1 MEGITVLTPTYNRA
15 YTLEKAYKSLIDQ
28 SYKNFEWI
36 IIDDGSKDDTKN
48 IVEKWMQEDKIDIQ
62 YYYQNNRGKHIA
74 HNLGVEKAKF
84 NLFTCLDS
92 DDWFYPGTLESIISY
107 SKEIQAENIC
117 GLIGLDT
124 YENGKVVGDKF
135 PESTEILSWYEI
147 IFDEKIKGDKTI
159 VFKTKVLKDYP
170 FPENNLDKHMPPS
183 YQLFLMS
190 KRYKFKVVNDQ
201 MKFVEYLPDGITNNI
216 RKKYEI
222 APNNYAEYRI
232 LMANISPTI
241 KFKVKNLFLL
251 NLSKWYTS
259 EKLTF
264 NKLNKMDILLTKI
277 ISPLSFLYYLN
288 LKKRE

>member
-92 DDWFYPGTLESIISY
+92 DDWFYPGTLESIMSY

-135 PESTEILSWYEI
+135 PESTETLSWYEI

-264 NKLNKMDILLTKI
+264 NKLNKKDILLTKI